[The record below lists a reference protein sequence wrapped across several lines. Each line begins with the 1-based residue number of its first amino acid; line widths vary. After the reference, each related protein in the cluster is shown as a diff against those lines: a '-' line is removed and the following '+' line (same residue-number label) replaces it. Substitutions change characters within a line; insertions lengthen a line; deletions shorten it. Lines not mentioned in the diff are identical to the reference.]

1 MIRLGFLFR
10 QKKRSLN
17 WIEKHRRTSMLTI
30 VRKKYSLITQH
41 GFVCGMWTMQA
52 NWNEIVKWSRTE
64 NKRLISS
71 KHKWVNKLE
80 IKTHRQYNWSGIS
93 CASKY
98 NVEQLH
104 PHRIWWKSSKAI
116 GILFGLSRKMKRVK
130 IVKKYR

>member
-80 IKTHRQYNWSGIS
+80 IKTHRQYNWSGIAPLYTMS
-93 CASKY
+93 NNCI
-98 NVEQLH
+98 
-104 PHRIWWKSSKAI
+104 RIEFDGNLPKRLEFYLAY
-116 GILFGLSRKMKRVK
+116 RVK
-130 IVKKYR
+130 WNAWK